1 MKKILLAILVALTLV
16 ACDDAEQAQSGNK
29 EVEQSEQSNGKK
41 EKELR
46 KTEQKESRQE
56 PKQDSKQEKDQE
68 QKQEPLRELD
78 KEELELWTDTDIPYL
93 LDKHD
98 IIESIEWNEFE
109 VSVNLKEEKVTG
121 IVEDKLF
128 DSTNQI
134 GKDLQEII
142 GWNYDIKDVPVNF
155 YSDNELVSK
164 QNKHGIWINFKMSNW
179 ENE

>member
-1 MKKILLAILVALTLV
+1 MKKYIVLLLAVLLLT
-16 ACDDAEQAQSGNK
+16 ACDSGESTNTTK
-29 EVEQSEQSNGKK
+29 EEVEQDNQTEQK

-142 GWNYDIKDVPVNF
+142 DWNYDIKDVPVNF

>member
-1 MKKILLAILVALTLV
+1 MKKYIVLLLAVLLLT
-16 ACDDAEQAQSGNK
+16 ACDSGESTNTTK
-29 EVEQSEQSNGKK
+29 EEVEQDNQTEQK

-46 KTEQKESRQE
+46 KTEQKESKQE